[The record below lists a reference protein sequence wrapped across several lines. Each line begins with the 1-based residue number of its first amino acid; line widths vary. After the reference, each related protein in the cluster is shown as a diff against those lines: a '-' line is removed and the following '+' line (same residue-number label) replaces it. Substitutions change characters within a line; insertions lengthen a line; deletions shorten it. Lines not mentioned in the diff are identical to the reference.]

1 VERLLPARTCTWQY
15 IIRERNSN
23 IFSQPYNNAINVQA
37 HIKAEIITGVYF
49 KNICMTLKWPVMC
62 WCAVKKLLTHSLL
75 KHLLSFFK
83 SLILPRVVDLK
94 GDTKPGKSVQIFTV
108 RCAKIQKRILL
119 VRLIRSQKFVVFDT
133 NRNFYLNEKLYHIF
147 CDSGCFTVGFSI
159 CKLVSCAPNDRTFIQ
174 SQLKEL
180 VSAAPAV
187 LAICWKPQRLYSE
200 SRAWAFKP
208 RWCRASFE
216 MSAAH

>member
-1 VERLLPARTCTWQY
+1 MLIPLKGNINNLVKKVTIKQSNYWVVERLLPARTCTWQY
-15 IIRERNSN
+15 IIREQRNSN

-94 GDTKPGKSVQIFTV
+94 EDTKPGKSVQTFTV
-108 RCAKIQKRILL
+108 RCAKIQKRI
-119 VRLIRSQKFVVFDT
+119 
-133 NRNFYLNEKLYHIF
+133 Y
-147 CDSGCFTVGFSI
+147 VGH
-159 CKLVSCAPNDRTFIQ
+159 
-174 SQLKEL
+174 
-180 VSAAPAV
+180 
-187 LAICWKPQRLYSE
+187 CW
-200 SRAWAFKP
+200 
-208 RWCRASFE
+208 
-216 MSAAH
+216 